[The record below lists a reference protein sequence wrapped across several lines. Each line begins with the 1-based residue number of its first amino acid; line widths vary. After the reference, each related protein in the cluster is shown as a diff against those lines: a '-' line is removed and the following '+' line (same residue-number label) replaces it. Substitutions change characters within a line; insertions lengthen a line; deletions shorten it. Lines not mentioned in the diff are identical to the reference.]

1 MNPYLPWLIA
11 FLVIVA
17 ALAAAIPGVRRSAAL
32 RLDKPWPLE
41 AKHPLLTQPERI
53 LYARL
58 AQAFPQQIVLV
69 QVQLLQALR
78 FKRGAWN
85 AAIANRI
92 SQLSVDFLIVK
103 PDTSIIAAVEL
114 DDASH
119 ARAKRQAADAR
130 KAHALKSAGIPLV
143 RFRVKHMP
151 DVPSIQAAFAQ
162 ASGEP
167 T

>member
-1 MNPYLPWLIA
+1 
-11 FLVIVA
+11 
-17 ALAAAIPGVRRSAAL
+17 
-32 RLDKPWPLE
+32 
-41 AKHPLLTQPERI
+41 
-53 LYARL
+53 
-58 AQAFPQQIVLV
+58 
-69 QVQLLQALR
+69 
-78 FKRGAWN
+78 
-85 AAIANRI
+85 
-92 SQLSVDFLIVK
+92 VK